1 MSTLRLS
8 LLGEPTVEQ
17 NGRFLTLTR
26 RKNLALLAYLAV
38 TNEPHRREALAT
50 LFWPEQEAERAYA
63 ALRQALWL
71 LRKELGEQW
80 LGGDRDHITL
90 VRHPGFWLDMAQFQ
104 QLAAQSSTLPLAALS
119 QAADLY
125 RGPFLQGFT
134 LPDAPLFSEWH
145 YFQSEALQKSCAN
158 LLQTAVLRHKQ
169 QQDGET
175 AVTYARRWVELDP
188 LDETAQRQLIT
199 LYGQLGQRSAALR
212 QYEQLAQRLTDE
224 LNATPEAATTA
235 LYEQIRQNGRSPHTP
250 DPTPHT
256 PPPPS
261 PTNLPPTPTP
271 FIGRQN
277 SLSHVIQLLTAEP
290 ACHLVTIVG
299 AGGIGKTRL
308 AIQTAHQLAPH
319 FRDGTYLVSLAH
331 TNDSKLLFTTIAETI
346 QFAFYGGLPAEEQ
359 LLNHLASRHMLLILD
374 NFEHLV
380 GGANALSQLIARAPH
395 AKLLITSREL
405 LHLQEEWSVPM
416 RGMGYPALSDS
427 LTLADLSP
435 YSAVQLFLQ
444 RARQSWGQFTLA
456 PGDIPHLL
464 HICQLVDGNPLGLEL
479 AAAWVRMM
487 SCAEI
492 AQEIERNLDFLSTS
506 LQNVPER
513 HRSLRAVF
521 EYSWQ
526 FLSDQERQV
535 LRQLAVFRGGFDAAA
550 AAEVVGATPHALLA
564 LVDKSLVRRTGT
576 GRYDLHTLVRQYG
589 AEKLQTAVSETIATQ
604 SRHSHHYAAFTR
616 RCEQQ
621 LKGEQQHQAL
631 NDLASN
637 RDNML
642 AGWRWAVANH
652 DLTAVQQ
659 YLEGLWLFGEMRG
672 WFQASETLFAQAI
685 ASLRRPAPGGHGEKT
700 DPQHQIVLGQLL
712 ARQGCAAFRLGFLA
726 QGRSLLEESLAILH
740 PHAPATNREI
750 AFALLWLG
758 VGFPDQP
765 NASEMLNQSHALFEA
780 EGDPW
785 GASFAL
791 QCLALLAE
799 LEGDFQT
806 SAAYHQEAMAQLAR
820 VGDRRLQAFSTNAL
834 GRIAQGLGDYSRAAQ
849 LLEEALT
856 VRQSFGDRVGMMQSL
871 LALGITAVSQGN
883 YPAANQHLNHS
894 LALSRE
900 IHNRVGTA
908 NALAHLG
915 VLHRLRGDL
924 AAAHTT
930 LQESLTI
937 ANAMN
942 HPRTQALVQQQLG
955 LLAQAQGNLPLA
967 ATCLAQSIAISQ
979 PSGFETDTTR
989 SLCYQ
994 ALIHCQLGQPAA
1006 ARTGLQQVVSLLQPA
1021 PALLLLAL
1029 FAAATL
1035 VEQTETG
1042 REEEIVGWKTAVF
1055 HHPATP
1061 HDIRLQLPPVA
1072 TPATLPTVT
1081 QLLQMILAALE
1092 A

>member
-8 LLGEPTVEQ
+8 LLGEPLVEQ
-17 NGRFLTLTR
+17 NGRFLTITR

-38 TNEPHRREALAT
+38 TNEPHRREVLAT
-50 LFWPEQEAERAYA
+50 LLWPEQEADRAYA

-80 LGGDRDHITL
+80 LDSNRDHIL
-90 VRHPGFWLDMAQFQ
+90 LGNKKNLWLDVTQFQ
-104 QLAAQSSTLPLAALS
+104 QLADQASTLPLAALN

-125 RGPFLQGFT
+125 RGSFLQGFT

-145 YFQSEALQKSCAN
+145 YFQSESLQKNVAN

-169 QQDGET
+169 QQDSET

-188 LDETAQRQLIT
+188 LDENAQRQLIA
-199 LYGQLGQRSAALR
+199 LYGQLGQRTTALR
-212 QYEQLAQRLTDE
+212 QYEQFAQRLTDE
-224 LNATPEAATTA
+224 LNATPEATTTA
-235 LYEQIRQNGRSPHTP
+235 LYEQIQQNGRSSYTPRSSPHTLQS
-250 DPTPHT
+250 TA
-256 PPPPS
+256 
-261 PTNLPPTPTP
+261 PTNLPTTPTP

-277 SLSHVIQLLTAEP
+277 SLSHVLQLLTAEP

-308 AIQTAHQLAPH
+308 AIQAAHQLAPH
-319 FRDGTYLVSLAH
+319 FRDGVYLVSLAH
-331 TNDSKLLFTTIAETI
+331 TNDSKLLFTALAEAI
-346 QFAFYGGLPAEEQ
+346 QFAFYGGLTAEEQ
-359 LLNHLASRHMLLILD
+359 LLNHLANRQLLLILD
-374 NFEHLV
+374 NFEHLI
-380 GGANALSQLIARAPH
+380 GGASPLSQIIARAPQV
-395 AKLLITSREL
+395 KLLVTSREL
-405 LHLQEEWSVPM
+405 LHLQEEWSLPI
-416 RGMGYPALSDS
+416 RGMGYPTPSD
-427 LTLADLSP
+427 TLALDDLAP

-444 RARQSWGQFTLA
+444 RARQSWGQFALTA
-456 PGDIPHLL
+456 SDIPHLL
-464 HICQLVDGNPLGLEL
+464 HICQLVGGNPLGLEL

-564 LVDKSLVRRTGT
+564 LVDKSLVRRTET

-589 AEKLQTAVSETIATQ
+589 AEKLQTAVSETTTTQ
-604 SRHSHHYAAFTR
+604 SRHSRYYAAFTR

-637 RDNML
+637 RDNTL

-672 WFQASETLFAQAI
+672 WFQASETLFAQAV
-685 ASLRRPAPGGHGEKT
+685 ASLRRPPPGSHSENP

-712 ARQGCAAFRLGFLA
+712 ARQGCATFRLGFLA
-726 QGRSLLEESLAILH
+726 QGRSLLQESLAILQNH
-740 PHAPATNREI
+740 VPATHREI
-750 AFALLWLG
+750 AFTLLWLG

-765 NASEMLNQSHALFEA
+765 HASEMLNQSHALFEA
-780 EGDPW
+780 EGDKW

-806 SAAYHQEAMAQLAR
+806 SATYHQQATAQLAQ

-856 VRQSFGDRVGMMQSL
+856 VRQSFGDRVGMTQSL

-883 YPAANQHLNHS
+883 YPTADQHLNHS

-900 IHNRVGTA
+900 IQNRVGTA

-915 VLHRLRGDL
+915 ALHRLRGDF
-924 AAAHTT
+924 AAAHVS

-937 ANAMN
+937 ANAVN

-955 LLAQAQGNLPLA
+955 LLAQAQGDLPLA
-967 ATCLAQSIAISQ
+967 AGYLAQSIAISQ
-979 PSGFETDTTR
+979 PSGFDSDTAR

-994 ALIHCQLGQPAA
+994 ALIGCQLGQAEL
-1006 ARTGLQQVVSLLQPA
+1006 ARTSLQQVIPLLQPA
-1021 PALLLLAL
+1021 PALLLMAL
-1029 FAAATL
+1029 FAAAVL
-1035 VEQTETG
+1035 VETTEAG
-1042 REEEIVGWKTAVF
+1042 REEEVIGWKTAVF

-1061 HDIRLQLPPVA
+1061 HDIRQQISPAPPPAALPSVS
-1072 TPATLPTVT
+1072 

-1092 A
+1092 M